1 MVKLIKAGFHK
12 DRTILAVFLIIIV
25 ISSFILHSGIFA
37 SMYPGLYDEY
47 ADEYGLADGF
57 VYADADRE
65 TLESILAGNEDIE
78 SYIIQDM
85 IELNNIK
92 YTTSQNSTE
101 KTASWNVQRYGDNV
115 GCNETRFEKLD
126 NGTDGRRIYIC
137 TYDAAVHD
145 WDIGDK
151 IYIETVLGKQEY
163 TVSGIYQDLF
173 NIASYMIDDVS
184 FTELAQAAEQA
195 GSSAMQIAYY
205 HIKDGTEI
213 DDTIKYVNDK
223 LQEKGSEPYG
233 ESMQTSRSRI
243 TVIVN
248 ILAGFMAVFALI
260 IIMICMIMIVFTI
273 NNNISR
279 DIVNIGVLRAVG
291 YTVGQIRAAL
301 TVEYVIIGVIGAA
314 AGSALSYVFFPAM
327 EHGFIREVSGG
338 IIWKERLYPVLTFGV
353 LAGVTLFMMG
363 AAYFSTRKI
372 KKLHPATALRFGLKS
387 NSFKKNHLPLSETKG
402 ELNFLLAMKS
412 SLQNMGQN
420 ITIFFIVTAV
430 AFVTMISGL
439 LYYNTKVDITY
450 FQRMIQGDSP
460 DIYLYPDDI
469 SCDSAYRMI
478 DKISGVSGV
487 WQVYGLASVTASTGG
502 TEVDLIYV
510 SEPDYVYCGIYEGE
524 IMRKDNEVVIGSTVA
539 AKLRVGVGDE
549 IAVEYGNE
557 SRRYLIT
564 GLQQNIMS
572 SRVYMTDKAA
582 QNLGIDT
589 VYNSLRVRV
598 ENADHER
605 VDDVISRIE
614 ALEMGFSRIRN
625 NFRELRSNDYTP
637 VLAVG
642 LGVYIMVILSIAT
655 VAFVIRLLLKTVF
668 IKKEREFGIKKAVG
682 FTSKQLRYQLS
693 LSLMPTTV
701 IAAVTGSAAGYFLLD
716 PLFTLILG
724 GYGIRNAELLL
735 QPLLIPITAV
745 AVTLAVFI
753 FSFIMS
759 RKMKKLSAYKLIQE

>member
-1 MVKLIKAGFHK
+1 M
-12 DRTILAVFLIIIV
+12 
-25 ISSFILHSGIFA
+25 
-37 SMYPGLYDEY
+37 
-47 ADEYGLADGF
+47 
-57 VYADADRE
+57 
-65 TLESILAGNEDIE
+65 
-78 SYIIQDM
+78 
-85 IELNNIK
+85 
-92 YTTSQNSTE
+92 
-101 KTASWNVQRYGDNV
+101 W
-115 GCNETRFEKLD
+115 
-126 NGTDGRRIYIC
+126 
-137 TYDAAVHD
+137 
-145 WDIGDK
+145 
-151 IYIETVLGKQEY
+151 
-163 TVSGIYQDLF
+163 
-173 NIASYMIDDVS
+173 
-184 FTELAQAAEQA
+184 
-195 GSSAMQIAYY
+195 
-205 HIKDGTEI
+205 
-213 DDTIKYVNDK
+213 
-223 LQEKGSEPYG
+223 
-233 ESMQTSRSRI
+233 
-243 TVIVN
+243 
-248 ILAGFMAVFALI
+248 
-260 IIMICMIMIVFTI
+260 
-273 NNNISR
+273 
-279 DIVNIGVLRAVG
+279 
-291 YTVGQIRAAL
+291 
-301 TVEYVIIGVIGAA
+301 
-314 AGSALSYVFFPAM
+314 FP
-327 EHGFIREVSGG
+327 
-338 IIWKERLYPVLTFGV
+338 
-353 LAGVTLFMMG
+353 
-363 AAYFSTRKI
+363 RKI

-460 DIYLYPDDI
+460 DIYLYPEDI

-487 WQVYGLASVTASTGG
+487 WQVYGLDSVTASTGG

-539 AKLRVGVGDE
+539 AKLGVGVGDE

-614 ALEMGFSRIRN
+614 GLDIGFSRIRN

-701 IAAVTGSAAGYFLLD
+701 IAAVTGSAAGYYLLD

>member
-1 MVKLIKAGFHK
+1 
-12 DRTILAVFLIIIV
+12 
-25 ISSFILHSGIFA
+25 
-37 SMYPGLYDEY
+37 
-47 ADEYGLADGF
+47 
-57 VYADADRE
+57 
-65 TLESILAGNEDIE
+65 
-78 SYIIQDM
+78 
-85 IELNNIK
+85 
-92 YTTSQNSTE
+92 
-101 KTASWNVQRYGDNV
+101 
-115 GCNETRFEKLD
+115 
-126 NGTDGRRIYIC
+126 
-137 TYDAAVHD
+137 
-145 WDIGDK
+145 
-151 IYIETVLGKQEY
+151 
-163 TVSGIYQDLF
+163 
-173 NIASYMIDDVS
+173 
-184 FTELAQAAEQA
+184 
-195 GSSAMQIAYY
+195 
-205 HIKDGTEI
+205 
-213 DDTIKYVNDK
+213 
-223 LQEKGSEPYG
+223 
-233 ESMQTSRSRI
+233 MQTSRSRI